1 MGEYRNKTI
10 EKWKPTVF
18 NGKLRMHTNN
28 HSKVYS
34 KLKQRASYCHEYI
47 GDGIEGYDELLLPIQ
62 RLRNDKM
69 VNKEIFSRFF
79 G

>member
-1 MGEYRNKTI
+1 LGEYRNKTI

-47 GDGIEGYDELLLPIQ
+47 GGGIEGYGELLLPIQ
-62 RLRNDKM
+62 QLRNDKM